1 MQYLYLDTGLPVLGQ
16 VRKLTQVVVLFGFQT
31 NSLGA
36 TKGRQPIGYLC
47 ASGLREWATRALK
60 G

>member
-16 VRKLTQVVVLFGFQT
+16 VRKLTQVVVFFGFQT

-47 ASGLREWATRALK
+47 ALGLK
-60 G
+60 GMGY